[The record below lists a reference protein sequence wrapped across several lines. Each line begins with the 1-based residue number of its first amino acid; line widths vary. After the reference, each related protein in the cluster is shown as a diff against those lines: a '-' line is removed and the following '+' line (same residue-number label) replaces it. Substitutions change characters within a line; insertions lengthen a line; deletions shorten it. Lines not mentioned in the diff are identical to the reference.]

1 MALRVIIPTAG
12 LGKRLLNLTKDINK
26 SLITV
31 ANKPVISHIID
42 SFSKS
47 TEFVIPLGYQ
57 GEKVKEFLKL
67 AYPKKKFFFIKISN
81 YKGQGSGLGLTLL
94 KSKKYLQKPFIFVS
108 CDTIFKGK
116 LPDLKKNW
124 VGYDNSKISNSY
136 RKISIEK
143 KKKIKFLKVF

>member
-57 GEKVKEFLKL
+57 GKKVKEFLKL
-67 AYPKKKFFFIKISN
+67 AYPKKKIFF
-81 YKGQGSGLGLTLL
+81 Y
-94 KSKKYLQKPFIFVS
+94 
-108 CDTIFKGK
+108 
-116 LPDLKKNW
+116 
-124 VGYDNSKISNSY
+124 
-136 RKISIEK
+136 
-143 KKKIKFLKVF
+143 